1 MIGTHRLACTLAA
14 AGCLLTTACGSN
26 IFDGNCQADRI
37 IAQFDGAFTVDGTPS
52 QLQREDGVAATN
64 LSPDAFRQLNSV
76 LLEGQAPVGGVV
88 WTHGGI
94 GSANDFFAIAVA
106 APLLNGQVRAV
117 SSTFQGG
124 GWGPFPVE
132 GAAFALRLDGL
143 WATAV
148 EGQATV
154 VEPAPLHL
162 AVELT
167 ITLSDGSTAS
177 FSGTDTFSY
186 VRGTC
191 ADARG

>member
-1 MIGTHRLACTLAA
+1 MIGTHRLAGSLAA
-14 AGCLLTTACGSN
+14 AGFLITTACGSN
-26 IFDGNCQADRI
+26 IFDSNCQADRI
-37 IAQFDGAFTVDGTPS
+37 VAQFDGAFAVDGTPS

-64 LSPDAFRQLNSV
+64 LSPDAFRQLNGV

-94 GSANDFFAIAVA
+94 GTANDFFAIAVA
-106 APLLNGQVRAV
+106 APLQNDQVRAV

-124 GWGPFPVE
+124 GWGPLPVD

-148 EGQATV
+148 EGQVTV
-154 VEPAPLHL
+154 VEAAPLQL
-162 AVELT
+162 DVELT

-177 FSGTDTFSY
+177 VSGTDTFRY

-191 ADARG
+191 PDARN